1 MLQLLIAVADMGTR
15 DYARAAFTDID
26 INDALTSLLS
36 SANYGQRKRSQRRND
51 HFGKVAFII
60 PTVYVRHSFIRFH
73 RVTFSF
79 HKDSISMVNKDTN
92 GVCHLIKQQLSC
104 QTI

>member
-1 MLQLLIAVADMGTR
+1 MGTR
-15 DYARAAFTDID
+15 DYARAAFKDID

-36 SANYGQRKRSQRRND
+36 SVNYRQRKQRSQRCND

-92 GVCHLIKQQLSC
+92 GVCHLMKQQLSC